1 MSLED
6 RLQMFER
13 DIAERV
19 RRATLA
25 MQRYSWE
32 QGVVAQA
39 FLESGDGETA
49 ALLALEGAH
58 RQIGDGR
65 CAQIGE
71 PCAVTDPCAVGE
83 ALIYA
88 WEQTS
93 DAYFKRALDALLAW
107 ALHTAPRSAEGI
119 VYHLDNKPQFWVD
132 SFYMLPPFLA
142 RAGHFDEAL
151 RQIDG
156 YWNALFRPRKS
167 LLAHMWDDGAQAFAR
182 EDAWG
187 VGNGWA
193 VAGMARVIALLPSG
207 YEAQRG
213 KLIDRVKAI
222 LDAALK
228 LQRGDGLFHD
238 VLDDPGTFVE
248 VNAAQMLAYA
258 IFRGAKEGYLEE
270 KYLPAAQSAY
280 TAATAKVDE
289 YGLVRDVC
297 GSPSFDAP
305 GTAPEGQAFY
315 LLMDAARKS
324 GGFDR

>member
-1 MSLED
+1 
-6 RLQMFER
+6 MFESG
-13 DIAERV
+13 ILENV

-39 FLESGDGETA
+39 FLELGDKENA
-49 ALLALEGAH
+49 VMLALEGAH
-58 RQIGDGR
+58 RQIADGR

-88 WEQTS
+88 FEATG
-93 DAYFKRALDALLAW
+93 DAYFKRALDALLHW
-107 ALHTAPRSAEGI
+107 ALRVAPRNAEGT

-142 RAGHFDEAL
+142 RAGYFDEAM

-156 YWNALFRPRKS
+156 YWNALFRPGKS
-167 LLAHMWDDGAQAFAR
+167 LLAHIWDDGAQKFIR
-182 EDAWG
+182 EDVWG

-193 VAGMARVIALLPSG
+193 LAGMARVIALTPSG
-207 YEAQRG
+207 YEAQRSA
-213 KLIDRVKAI
+213 LIGRVKTL
-222 LDAALK
+222 LDAALS
-228 LQRGDGLFHD
+228 LQREDGLFHD
-238 VLDDPGTFVE
+238 VLDNPDSFVE
-248 VNAAQMLAYA
+248 VNFAQMLAYTVY
-258 IFRGAKEGYLEE
+258 RGVHEGYLEE
-270 KYLPAAQSAY
+270 KYLPAAGRIRRAASAR
-280 TAATAKVDE
+280 VDG

-297 GSPSFDAP
+297 GSPHFDAP

-315 LLMDAARKS
+315 LLMEAARKN
-324 GGFDR
+324 GGFDG

>member
-1 MSLED
+1 
-6 RLQMFER
+6 MFETGTL
-13 DIAERV
+13 ENV
-19 RRATLA
+19 KRATLA

-39 FLESGDGETA
+39 FLESGDKENA
-49 ALLALEGAH
+49 VMLALEGAH
-58 RQIGDGR
+58 RQIADGR

-83 ALIYA
+83 ALVYA
-88 WEQTS
+88 FEVTG
-93 DAYFKRALDALLAW
+93 DAFFKHALDGLLHW
-107 ALHTAPRSAEGI
+107 ALHAAPRNAEGI

-142 RAGHFDEAL
+142 RAGHLDEAL

-156 YWNALFRPRKS
+156 YWQALYRPDKA
-167 LLAHMWDDGAQAFAR
+167 LLAHIWDDGAGKFVR

-193 VAGMARVIALLPSG
+193 LAGMSRVIALLPPG
-207 YEAQRG
+207 YEAQRQ
-213 KLIDRVKAI
+213 KLIGRIRTI

-228 LQRGDGLFHD
+228 FQLGDGLFHD
-238 VLDDPGTFVE
+238 VLDNPDSFVE
-248 VNAAQMLAYA
+248 TNFAQMAAYT
-258 IFRGAKEGYLEE
+258 IFRGVKAGYLDEE
-270 KYLPAAQSAY
+270 YLPVARRMRRAAAM
-280 TAATAKVDE
+280 KVDR

-297 GSPSFDAP
+297 GSPDFDAP

-315 LLMDAARKS
+315 LLMEAAHKD
-324 GGFDR
+324 GGFGED

>member
-1 MSLED
+1 M
-6 RLQMFER
+6 MFER
-13 DIAERV
+13 DTIERV

-65 CAQIGE
+65 CAQIGA
-71 PCAVTDPCAVGE
+71 PCAVTDPCAIGE

-88 WEQTS
+88 WEQTG
-93 DAYFKRALDALLAW
+93 DAYFKRALDALLNW
-107 ALHTAPRSAEGI
+107 ALVTAPRNAEGT
-119 VYHLDNKPQFWVD
+119 VYHLDNKSEFWVD

-142 RAGHFDEAL
+142 RAGFFDEAL

-156 YWNALFRPRKS
+156 YWKALFRPGKS
-167 LLAHMWDDGAQAFAR
+167 LLAHIWDDGRQAFVR
-182 EDAWG
+182 EAVWG

-193 VAGMARVIALLPSG
+193 AAGMARVIALLPSG
-207 YEAQRG
+207 YEAQRD
-213 KLIDRVKAI
+213 KLIGRVKTI

-238 VLDDPGTFVE
+238 VLDDPDSFVE
-248 VNAAQMLAYA
+248 VNVAQMMAYT
-258 IFRGAKEGYLEE
+258 IFRGVKEGYLEE
-270 KYLPAAQSAY
+270 KYIPAAQAIY
-280 TAATAKVDE
+280 RAASAKVDR
-289 YGLVRDVC
+289 YGLVQDVC
-297 GSPSFDAP
+297 GSPNFDAP

-315 LLMDAARKS
+315 LLMDAARKH